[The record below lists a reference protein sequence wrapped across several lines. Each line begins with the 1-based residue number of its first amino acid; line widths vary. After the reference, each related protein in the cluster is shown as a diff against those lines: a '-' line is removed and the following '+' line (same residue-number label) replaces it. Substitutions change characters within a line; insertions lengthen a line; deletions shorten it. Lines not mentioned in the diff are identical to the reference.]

1 MVIKL
6 RERERERE
14 RERDEERESKREG
27 AEKETERKKK
37 KQKVREV
44 DRQGNNYI
52 QTCVC
57 LNNPYAP
64 DWALDSGLCTLHYI
78 IIALVINEPSL
89 WILCIRIIVMQC
101 RLCKLIKL

>member
-1 MVIKL
+1 MKCSTWSL
-6 RERERERE
+6 SYERERE

-64 DWALDSGLCTLHYI
+64 DWALDSGLCTLHFI
-78 IIALVINEPSL
+78 IIALLINPFASL
-89 WILCIRIIVMQC
+89 VDSVD
-101 RLCKLIKL
+101 